1 MPKLKNMREQITM
14 QLRNVLKELQKQGL
28 QIISSHKGFSRHVI
42 EVAGKAPAHL
52 PVLTETKNGQTR
64 QVRPAK
70 LHGQII
76 IFIER

>member
-1 MPKLKNMREQITM
+1 ME
-14 QLRNVLKELQKQGL
+14 LRNTLIELQKRGL
-28 QIISSHKGFSRHVI
+28 RVISSHKGFSRHII

-52 PVLTETKNGQTR
+52 PVITETKNGQTR

-76 IFIER
+76 MFIEG

>member
-1 MPKLKNMREQITM
+1 M
-14 QLRNVLKELQKQGL
+14 QLRNALKELQKQGL

-42 EVAGKAPAHL
+42 EVAGQAPAHL
-52 PVLTETKNGQTR
+52 PAITEIKNGRTR

>member
-1 MPKLKNMREQITM
+1 ME
-14 QLRNVLKELQKQGL
+14 LRNILIELQKRGL
-28 QIISSHKGFSRHVI
+28 RVISSHKGFSRHII

-52 PVLTETKNGQTR
+52 PVITETKNGQTR

-76 IFIER
+76 MFIEG

>member
-1 MPKLKNMREQITM
+1 ME
-14 QLRNVLKELQKQGL
+14 LRDTLIELQKRGL
-28 QIISSHKGFSRHVI
+28 RVISSHKGFSRHII

-52 PVLTETKNGQTR
+52 PVITETKNGQTR

-76 IFIER
+76 MFIEG

>member
-1 MPKLKNMREQITM
+1 M
-14 QLRNVLKELQKQGL
+14 QLRNALKELQKQGL

-42 EVAGKAPAHL
+42 EVAGQAPAYL
-52 PVLTETKNGQTR
+52 PVITEIKNGRTR

>member
-1 MPKLKNMREQITM
+1 M
-14 QLRNVLKELQKQGL
+14 QLRNTLIELQKRGL
-28 QIISSHKGFSRHVI
+28 QVISSHKGFSCHVI

-52 PVLTETKNGQTR
+52 PVITETKNGQTR

-76 IFIER
+76 MFIEG